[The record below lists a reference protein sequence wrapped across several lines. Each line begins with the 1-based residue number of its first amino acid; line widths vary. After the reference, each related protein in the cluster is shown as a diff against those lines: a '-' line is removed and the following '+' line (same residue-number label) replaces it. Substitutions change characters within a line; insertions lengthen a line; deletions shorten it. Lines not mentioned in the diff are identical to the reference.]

1 MEQSMSFPYGE
12 PERCYLAIFTVNIA
26 GTLSSYICGTHDTY
40 EKPQQLINNCQL
52 DTAHAE

>member
-1 MEQSMSFPYGE
+1 MSFPYGE